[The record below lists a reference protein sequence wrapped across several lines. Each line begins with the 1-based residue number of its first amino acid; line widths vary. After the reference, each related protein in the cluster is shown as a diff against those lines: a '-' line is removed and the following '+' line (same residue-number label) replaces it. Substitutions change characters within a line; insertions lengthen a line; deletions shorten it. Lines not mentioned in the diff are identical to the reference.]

1 MASINQLFPEL
12 SEKEEQ
18 KSPISSKMSDECFE
32 HSPNIKSEASG
43 ELSGN
48 ESGGGCSGSHHHQS
62 GMDSSCDSGRVST
75 PASLEGDYPLSR
87 DSKFHDLSR
96 GEKKN
101 NFRPWED
108 DSNKTNE
115 TEHRVPGKYFII
127 LFWSIRDRIIFFF
140 ENSENFWSPA
150 NIILQ
155 SRRNRMVKKLRKIRI
170 TVENRLRKFPS
181 SRSQVRIF
189 L

>member
-1 MASINQLFPEL
+1 MHHVIFGVTTWSKDFHKGIETKIQNLDMASINQLFPEL

-115 TEHRVPGKYFII
+115 TEHRVPGNFHKFISVHI
-127 LFWSIRDRIIFFF
+127 YS
-140 ENSENFWSPA
+140 
-150 NIILQ
+150 
-155 SRRNRMVKKLRKIRI
+155 
-170 TVENRLRKFPS
+170 
-181 SRSQVRIF
+181 
-189 L
+189 

>member
-48 ESGGGCSGSHHHQS
+48 ESGSGSHHHQS

-115 TEHRVPGKYFII
+115 TEHRVPGKFHKSI
-127 LFWSIRDRIIFFF
+127 LALFFDNYNWGAKREKWVEIFP
-140 ENSENFWSPA
+140 NG
-150 NIILQ
+150 
-155 SRRNRMVKKLRKIRI
+155 
-170 TVENRLRKFPS
+170 
-181 SRSQVRIF
+181 
-189 L
+189 

>member
-48 ESGGGCSGSHHHQS
+48 ESGHHHQS

-115 TEHRVPGKYFII
+115 TEHRVPGMSQFIFFWIPVYGEFFRPSFVFLLCYRLRTNRNFLAFKKI
-127 LFWSIRDRIIFFF
+127 LFARNLLIGAQGYEFWHNVYRIL
-140 ENSENFWSPA
+140 E
-150 NIILQ
+150 
-155 SRRNRMVKKLRKIRI
+155 
-170 TVENRLRKFPS
+170 
-181 SRSQVRIF
+181 
-189 L
+189 

>member
-48 ESGGGCSGSHHHQS
+48 ESGHHHQS

-115 TEHRVPGKYFII
+115 TEHRVPGMSQFICFE
-127 LFWSIRDRIIFFF
+127 FWFMESFF
-140 ENSENFWSPA
+140 
-150 NIILQ
+150 
-155 SRRNRMVKKLRKIRI
+155 R
-170 TVENRLRKFPS
+170 PS
-181 SRSQVRIF
+181 FVF
-189 L
+189 LLC